1 MRLETFF
8 PDSDE
13 EQKDQNENIW
23 VLLVESEKNIKRSC
37 LLSSD
42 TEDTKAMHSL

>member
-1 MRLETFF
+1 MHLETFF

-13 EQKDQNENIW
+13 EQKDQNENFW

-42 TEDTKAMHSL
+42 TEDTKAMYSL